1 MTLSLLQAFF
11 FDYGYYAVFGVL
23 VLCGMGLPLP
33 EDITLIAAGII
44 SQLGEQNVHVMLV
57 VAYFGVL
64 CGDWMM
70 YLIGWRFGPHLRQS
84 RWFSKLLT
92 PERMIQTETLF
103 HRYGSRLVF
112 FARFLPGLRAP
123 IYVMTG
129 ITRRVSFWRF
139 TLMDGL
145 AALLSIPLFVY
156 IGYYGAENHEWMLKK
171 MHEFKYATIALFLV
185 IAGVIAQHRFI
196 VAVPA
201 HAFIA
206 IVVEVEQAGVV
217 MAAADAFN
225 RRFQRAQRVIP
236 RTGAVVAA
244 GIAVIEGAVAIPGD
258 FARGGHGLAVNQQ
271 TVVLPGNLR
280 Q

>member
-103 HRYGSRLVF
+103 HRYGSRVIF
-112 FARFLPGLRAP
+112 VARFLPGLRAP

-129 ITRRVSFWRF
+129 ITRRISFWHF

-145 AALLSIPLFVY
+145 AALFSVPVFVY

-185 IAGVIAQHRFI
+185 IAGIIAYYIWRRRRRRAYFRTTRARLRAERKRAASI
-196 VAVPA
+196 SLNKN
-201 HAFIA
+201 
-206 IVVEVEQAGVV
+206 AG
-217 MAAADAFN
+217 
-225 RRFQRAQRVIP
+225 
-236 RTGAVVAA
+236 
-244 GIAVIEGAVAIPGD
+244 
-258 FARGGHGLAVNQQ
+258 
-271 TVVLPGNLR
+271 
-280 Q
+280 